1 MKKELKIFAIAVI
14 FIGFAGGIDGILAN
28 YFKEVYH
35 ITAFQRGFIELPRE
49 LPGVL
54 GAFVISALGF
64 MGDVRIAIVSQILM
78 AAGMIVLGL
87 FTPTFGIMLIF
98 LFTFS
103 MGQHIYMPLHDGIA
117 VSLSEKGKEGKMLG
131 RLSGL
136 KGASAMVASIV
147 TFAGFKFELFS
158 FNNPV
163 IPFILVA
170 VTSILGAGALL
181 YLCKFINIPH
191 RDNVSKKLIFRKEYK
206 YYYALAIL
214 NGVQK
219 QIMIV
224 FGPWVL
230 VDLLGA
236 KADTMS
242 MMVILTSLIGIFFL
256 PFVGR
261 CIDLL
266 GIRKILYADAFS
278 FIFVYAAYGLLCSGI
293 LSGAVPMNTGM
304 ILAGA
309 MFVFDR
315 MSMNLGMVRT
325 MYLKSITVDKNEL
338 TQTISLGISMD
349 HVVAIS
355 CAMLSGY
362 IWSSV
367 GPQYVFYFTA
377 LLSVINVFIAK
388 AVKINLD

>member
-1 MKKELKIFAIAVI
+1 MKKELKIFAIAVA
-14 FIGFAGGIDGILAN
+14 FAGFAGGIDGILAN
-28 YFKEVYH
+28 YFKEAYDV
-35 ITAFQRGFIELPRE
+35 TAFQRGFIEFPRE

-64 MGDVRIAIVSQILM
+64 MGDIRIAVISQLLM
-78 AAGMIVLGL
+78 AIGMMILGL
-87 FTPTFGIMLIF
+87 FTPGFGLMLVF
-98 LFTFS
+98 LFIFS
-103 MGQHIYMPLHDGIA
+103 LGQHIYMPLHDGIA
-117 VSLSEKGKEGKMLG
+117 VSLSEKGREGKTLG
-131 RLSGL
+131 TLSGI
-136 KGASAMVASIV
+136 KVASAMVASVV
-147 TFAGFKFELFS
+147 TFAGFRYELFS
-158 FNNPV
+158 FKNPV
-163 IPFILVA
+163 IPFLLVA
-170 VTSILGAGALL
+170 VTSVLGAGVMI
-181 YLCKFINIPH
+181 YLCRYVKVPH
-191 RDNVSKKLIFRKEYK
+191 RDSLPGKIKLRKEYR

-236 KADTMS
+236 GADHMS
-242 MMVILTSLIGIFFL
+242 LLVIMTSLLGMIFL
-256 PFVGR
+256 PFIGR
-261 CIDLL
+261 CIDSF

-278 FIFVYAAYGLLCSGI
+278 FIFVYALYGMLCSAI
-293 LSGAVPMNTGM
+293 IAGAVSLKVGM
-304 ILAGA
+304 ILGGT
-309 MFVFDR
+309 MFIFDR

-325 MYLKSITVDKNEL
+325 MYLRNIAVDKNEL

-377 LLSVINVFIAK
+377 ALSVLNLLIAK
-388 AVKINLD
+388 TVEINE

>member
-1 MKKELKIFAIAVI
+1 MKKELKIFTIVVI

-28 YFKEVYH
+28 YFKEVYG
-35 ITAFQRGFIELPRE
+35 ITAFQRGLIELPRE

-64 MGDVRIAIVSQILM
+64 MGDVRLAVVSQILM
-78 AAGMIVLGL
+78 AIGMIVLGL
-87 FTPTFGIMLIF
+87 FTPGFGLMLVF

-103 MGQHIYMPLHDGIA
+103 LGQHIYMPLHDGIA
-117 VSLSEKGKEGKMLG
+117 ISLSEKGKEGKTLG

-136 KGASAMVASIV
+136 KGASAMVASII
-147 TFAGFKFELFS
+147 TFAGFKYKLFS
-158 FNNPV
+158 FSTPV
-163 IPFILVA
+163 IPFLLVA
-170 VTSILGAGALL
+170 VTSILGALALL
-181 YLCKFINIPH
+181 YLCRYVHIPH
-191 RDNVSKKLIFRKEYK
+191 RDNVSKKLVFRKEYK

-236 KADTMS
+236 KADMMS
-242 MMVILTSLIGIFFL
+242 LLVILTSLIGIFFL

-261 CIDLL
+261 CIDSL

-278 FIFVYAAYGLLCSGI
+278 FIFVYAAYGILCSNI
-293 LSGAVPMNTGM
+293 LAGTVSLNLGL

-325 MYLKSITVDKNEL
+325 MYLKSITVDQNEL

-362 IWSSV
+362 IWTTV

-377 LLSVINVFIAK
+377 ALSVVNVFIAK
-388 AVKINLD
+388 SVEIKQ